1 MAQTDLDKLAVLIN
15 EVTGMSGGGVVGHAD
30 GGNTAPIG
38 DATEIAKDNKKQG
51 KEQRLKDKKLTEEED
66 EELKTEQMLRQYIR
80 NKIIAIQEV
89 KRKQEE
95 PLRQIIRQLLREGD
109 VSDVHPHRAT
119 GINVLEDVLKKAIPT
134 LRADFKRLTTDK
146 AQRDSFRAHI
156 INAVKQQL
164 APSMV
169 NDKFQPGDPIT
180 PSGLLDEPEGG
191 RPEDAL
197 GLEEEFRALKEA
209 DIDID
214 ITDDD
219 QVPGD
224 PSKKVP
230 VEDDDTPSE
239 QEEFAS
245 GLEDMDET
253 GRNMAYTSFRKVS
266 QYILDAYDSLANM
279 DDKEIFIDYLITNLK
294 LYFDKFETEMQSTVD
309 EPTTDSYETAAK
321 TA

>member
-1 MAQTDLDKLAVLIN
+1 MVQTNLDKLTDLIN
-15 EVTGMSGGGVVGHAD
+15 EMTSMGGGAVQGAI
-30 GGNTAPIG
+30 TKTPIG
-38 DATEIAKDNKKQG
+38 DPEEIKKDNKKQE
-51 KEQRLKDKKLTEEED
+51 KDQRLKGKKLTEEE
-66 EELKTEQMLRQYIR
+66 TEDLQTERMLRKYIR
-80 NKIIAIQEV
+80 NKIKSLKEAHN
-89 KRKQEE
+89 KQENA
-95 PLRQIIRQLLREGD
+95 LRQVIRKLLSEGD

-164 APSMV
+164 APSLV

-180 PSGLLDEPEGG
+180 PSGLLDEPEEA

-197 GLEEEFRALKEA
+197 GLTEEFAALDEA
-209 DIDID
+209 EIEVDIDDD
-214 ITDDD
+214 I
-219 QVPGD
+219 PGD

-239 QEEFAS
+239 QEEFGG
-245 GLEDMDET
+245 GLEGMDET
-253 GRNMAYTSFRKVS
+253 GRNHAYTSFRKVS

-279 DDKEIFIDYLITNLK
+279 DDKEIFVDYLITNLK
-294 LYFDKFETEMQSTVD
+294 LYFDKFETEMQSAVD
-309 EPTTDSYETAAK
+309 EPTTDSYEDAAK

>member
-1 MAQTDLDKLAVLIN
+1 
-15 EVTGMSGGGVVGHAD
+15 MSSR
-30 GGNTAPIG
+30 TF
-38 DATEIAKDNKKQG
+38 
-51 KEQRLKDKKLTEEED
+51 L
-66 EELKTEQMLRQYIR
+66 
-80 NKIIAIQEV
+80 
-89 KRKQEE
+89 RKQF
-95 PLRQIIRQLLREGD
+95 
-109 VSDVHPHRAT
+109 
-119 GINVLEDVLKKAIPT
+119 PT

-253 GRNMAYTSFRKVS
+253 AGTWPIHHLEKFLNTSSTHTIHLRTWMIRK
-266 QYILDAYDSLANM
+266 SL
-279 DDKEIFIDYLITNLK
+279 LII
-294 LYFDKFETEMQSTVD
+294 
-309 EPTTDSYETAAK
+309 
-321 TA
+321 